1 MIYQERNGNAV
12 AVHRGENR
20 MDIAELDFSHRMDM
34 ELSKHSFPYF
44 FQNVLGM
51 MYPKYMEEW
60 LESMETTDRTVII
73 CSRDHGK
80 SVFMHSWVVWNLVFQ
95 EPPFQM
101 LYISSNQKQ
110 TMVHMREIDRYFNL
124 PQLKHLRPSRGWA
137 IGNIALT
144 NGNSILERSVGSQIR
159 GLHPQEIIIDDPLKE
174 FSISG
179 ISRVTDWFFGDMI
192 PTLHHTAKLRMIGT
206 PFTYTDIFSQLEENP
221 AYFVRK
227 YPCFNSL
234 EEPLWP
240 ARWDY
245 DALMQRRAEIGSLKF
260 TREYLC
266 IPVSTGTALF
276 GIEHLENAKNKE
288 YVLKLGQRRDKGY
301 RYCVGVDPAI
311 STDGDYNVIMVLE
324 VDDEGNKTVVHVD
337 RAKNVSFRENIDK
350 LRLIGQVFKPDN
362 ILYETN
368 TFAKAFTQE
377 LRAVSDLNVRD
388 FDTTRK
394 KKQEIILN
402 LQMNFEN
409 KKINLP
415 YGDNNSRAVT
425 NLLIEEL
432 SMFSITDSGRF
443 EGVGAHDDLVMA
455 LALANSAAQTSTDS
469 FILLDDMEIFDS
481 PITPSY
487 GISRGIAGLNF

>member
-1 MIYQERNGNAV
+1 MSRN
-12 AVHRGENR
+12 
-20 MDIAELDFSHRMDM
+20 
-34 ELSKHSFPYF
+34 SFPYF
-44 FQNVLGM
+44 FEHVLDFQM
-51 MYPKYMEEW
+51 TNHQAEW
-60 LESMETTDRTVII
+60 KGLMDDTKRTVIM
-73 CSRDHGK
+73 CSRGHGK
-80 SVFMHSWVVWNLVFQ
+80 SVFMRAWVVWNLCFQ
-95 EPPFQM
+95 EPPYQM
-101 LYISSNQKQ
+101 VYMSSNQKQ
-110 TMVHMREIDRYFNL
+110 TNMHMKSISKMFNHPIL
-124 PQLKHLRPSRGWA
+124 EKFKPEGNKGWA
-137 IGNIALT
+137 VEEMNLS
-144 NGNSILERSVGSQIR
+144 NGNSIVARSVNSQFR
-159 GLHPQEIIIDDPLKE
+159 GLHPQEVIIDDPLKE
-174 FSISG
+174 FSVAG

-240 ARWDY
+240 ERWGY
-245 DALMQRRAEIGSLKF
+245 DSLMQRRAEIGSLKF

-288 YVLKLGQRRDKGY
+288 YILKLGQRRDKGY

-324 VDDEGNKTVVHVD
+324 VDDEGNKTIVHVD

-350 LRLIGQVFKPDN
+350 LRIIGQVFQPDN

-425 NLLIEEL
+425 NMLIEEL

-469 FILLDDMEIFDS
+469 FVLLDDMEIFDS
-481 PITPSY
+481 PIKPNY
-487 GISRGIAGLNF
+487 GINRGIMGLNF